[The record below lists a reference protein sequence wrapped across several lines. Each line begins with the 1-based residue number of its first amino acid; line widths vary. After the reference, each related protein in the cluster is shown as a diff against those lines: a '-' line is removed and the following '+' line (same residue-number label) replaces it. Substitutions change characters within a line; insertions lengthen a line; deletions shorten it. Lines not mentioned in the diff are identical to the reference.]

1 MVRRISAGILSLYSY
16 LYFKHLNLSDTAGCL
31 EIKVKNVLMLKQILL
46 LFCFTIAARPVE
58 PTNLVRLHLELIKH
72 NPTVFAAPNK
82 LVLLA
87 APHHPHLTF
96 RNEIK

>member
-1 MVRRISAGILSLYSY
+1 LSGNQGKKCS
-16 LYFKHLNLSDTAGCL
+16 N
-31 EIKVKNVLMLKQILL
+31 VKTNIII
-46 LFCFTIAARPVE
+46 FFFTIAARPVE